1 MIITGNCTIE
11 EIQQADEF
19 KDVRWTFNRVNGL
32 YNIID
37 YLKKYSTTA
46 EILLRDGQIYYVL

>member
-19 KDVRWTFNRVNGL
+19 KDVIWTFNRVNGL

-37 YLKKYSTTA
+37 YLKKYNTTA
-46 EILLRDGQIYYVL
+46 EILQRDGIIYYVL

>member
-11 EIQQADEF
+11 EIQKADEF
-19 KDVRWTFNRVNGL
+19 KDVTWTFSRVNCL

-37 YLKKYSTTA
+37 YLKKYNTTA
-46 EILLRDGQIYYVL
+46 EILQRDGKIYYVL

>member
-19 KDVRWTFNRVNGL
+19 KDVTWTFNRVNGL
-32 YNIID
+32 YNIIN
-37 YLKKYSTTA
+37 YLKKYNTTA
-46 EILLRDGQIYYVL
+46 EILQRDGKIYYVL

>member
-19 KDVRWTFNRVNGL
+19 KDVRWTFDRVNGL

-37 YLKKYSTTA
+37 YLKKYNTTA